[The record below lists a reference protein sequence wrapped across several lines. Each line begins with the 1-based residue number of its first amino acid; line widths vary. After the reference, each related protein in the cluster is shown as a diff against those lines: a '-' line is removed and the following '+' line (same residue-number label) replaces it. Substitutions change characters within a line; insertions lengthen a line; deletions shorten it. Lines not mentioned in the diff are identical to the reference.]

1 MGYKPSI
8 PPESI
13 QTTRLSN
20 NEEITTLRSP
30 QPFYK
35 KTGHEMF
42 NVTVT
47 WKALVDYSTLT
58 PDYSQW
64 EDLRKIIAFF
74 KAAPFIEVEN
84 AHLRQLVLAENPGGA
99 PHDRMAFALRQL
111 QIETLPDTADCLQ
124 ATLNMSL
131 FNYLP
136 FTRDFGYASVSGR
149 SVSAS
154 QSPEFEN
161 RSVRLANAVAGPF

>member
-1 MGYKPSI
+1 MARAG
-8 PPESI
+8 
-13 QTTRLSN
+13 
-20 NEEITTLRSP
+20 
-30 QPFYK
+30 
-35 KTGHEMF
+35 
-42 NVTVT
+42 
-47 WKALVDYSTLT
+47 T

-84 AHLRQLVLAENPGGA
+84 AHVRQLVLAENPGGA

-111 QIETLPDTADCLQ
+111 QIETLPDTVDCLQ

-136 FTRDFGYASVSGR
+136 VTRDFGYASISGR
-149 SVSAS
+149 SVSAPRRAPGERGG
-154 QSPEFEN
+154 QSG
-161 RSVRLANAVAGPF
+161 SLYWTVAPGRPNFRAKMRNEIETPSRAPRARGHLITMPVLPLFGP